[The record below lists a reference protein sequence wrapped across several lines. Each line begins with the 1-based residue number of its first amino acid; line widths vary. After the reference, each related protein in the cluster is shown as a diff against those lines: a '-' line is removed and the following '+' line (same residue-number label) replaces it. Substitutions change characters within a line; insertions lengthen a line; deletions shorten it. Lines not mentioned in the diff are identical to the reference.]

1 MPKNTESQQNA
12 KEKTLQFLKE
22 AENKRAE
29 VRFERNLSEL
39 RSDNFEILKN
49 PEFNSKLADYA
60 YNQFSQTTGKEL
72 QSVLDKVFGLLN
84 KSKYEEYVAPILENL
99 CVLCLQ
105 RYNIGL
111 MKYICSKL
119 EVNLDLKDSNLIITD
134 NIYKFIVQSGCVFVR
149 SNQWNDFDNLISKLW
164 KIRNRKFNTSN
175 GEGVPFQ
182 KIFSQIAVKDIIEKT
197 AQYHKTEDKKQ
208 KAIARKTIRYFGEEA
223 ILFLLN
229 RLVFSKNKE
238 DRFHL
243 IELLAAIGEEIV
255 KPIEKFMELD
265 LPWYAVRNLIILIAE
280 SGNPDYY
287 KIVEGYLVHPDV
299 RVQQQ
304 VIACIVKLGGNLLE
318 KRLVQAIPVVDD
330 EIKIKLVMQLGDYTS
345 EDTANGL
352 IDVINKRESYD
363 EKIRADLLYKTCI
376 SLRSHPY
383 TKVINVLKHL
393 LRSKLN
399 NYGLDEKLYQIVQ
412 DSIHVL
418 EPKVRHRNK
427 GEKAEIEA
435 VNFNGDEFEATAE
448 SSVDVTTF
456 VSEIDEMLDR
466 GKIDKAT
473 SLMYKKI
480 IDLARQKD
488 FDAAEMLR
496 DKLLEVNPDALQDVI
511 RVSEIIEEE
520 KTSPNASVQTEIWND
535 LFKTITTKEYEF
547 LLSALRVEQYE
558 KGERVVSAGEIDPCL
573 YLLNSGTAQLSCSS
587 GNRDTFL
594 KRLQPG
600 DVVGVAPFFSSSV
613 WTVSVTAQ
621 QRSRFHVL
629 HRDIYNLADA
639 KYPELEE
646 KLYDFCKRQEM
657 VRDLVRM
664 SGRDRRDFARYT
676 VKINVNNILLDQYG
690 ESEGRR
696 TFKGEMLDI
705 SRGGLSFSIR
715 IASKK
720 SAQHLLGRQ
729 IISEIKMKNTIITKC
744 FGTIVSVR
752 YLHEIAKEYSVHVKF
767 YSELEQEKIT
777 EVVRLQI

>member
-1 MPKNTESQQNA
+1 MQKNNESQKSAQ
-12 KEKTLQFLKE
+12 EKTLQFLEE
-22 AENKRAE
+22 AERKRAE
-29 VRFERNLSEL
+29 ARFERNIGEL
-39 RSDNFEILKN
+39 RNDNFEILKN
-49 PEFNSKLADYA
+49 SEFNSKLADYA
-60 YNQFSQTTGKEL
+60 YNQFSQTTGEDL
-72 QSVLDKVFGLLN
+72 RSLLDKVFGLLN
-84 KSKYEEYVAPILENL
+84 AKKYEEYVSPILENL
-99 CVLCLQ
+99 CLLCLQ

-111 MKYICSKL
+111 MKYICSQL
-119 EVNLDLKDSNLIITD
+119 ETILDKKESSLKISDT
-134 NIYKFIVQSGCVFVR
+134 IYKFIVQSSCVFAR
-149 SNQWNDFDNLISKLW
+149 SSQWNDFDHLISKLW
-164 KIRNRKFNTSN
+164 KIRNRQFDTEN
-175 GEGVPFQ
+175 GKDAPFQ

-197 AQYHKTEDKKQ
+197 AQYHKTNDKKQ
-208 KAIARKTIRYFGEEA
+208 KALAQKTIRYFGEEA

-243 IELLAAIGEEIV
+243 IQLLAAIGEEIV
-255 KPIEKFMELD
+255 NPIEKFMEID

-304 VIACIVKLGGNLLE
+304 VVACIVKLGGNLVE

-330 EIKIKLVMQLGDYTS
+330 ELKIKLVMQLGDYVS
-345 EDTANGL
+345 EETANGL
-352 IDVINKRESYD
+352 IDVINKRDSYD
-363 EKIRADLLYKTCI
+363 EKIRADLVYKTCI

-383 TKVINVLKHL
+383 PKVINVLKHL
-393 LRSKLN
+393 LRSNLEAD
-399 NYGLDEKLYQIVQ
+399 GLDSKLYQVVQ
-412 DSIHVL
+412 DSINVL

-427 GEKAEIEA
+427 GEKAEIET
-435 VNFNGDEFEATAE
+435 VNFDDDDSEPSRGEGT
-448 SSVDVTTF
+448 DVTVF
-456 VSEIDEMLDR
+456 VSEIDDLLDG
-466 GKIDKAT
+466 GKVDKAT
-473 SLMYKKI
+473 GLMYKKI

-488 FDAAEMLR
+488 FESAEMLR

-511 RVSEIIEEE
+511 RASEIIEEE

-558 KGERVVSAGEIDPCL
+558 KGEKIVCAGEIDPCL
-573 YLLNSGTAQLSCSS
+573 YFLNSGTAQLSCSS

-600 DVVGVAPFFSSSV
+600 DVVGVAPFFSASV

-621 QRSRFHVL
+621 QRSRLHVL
-629 HRDIYNLADA
+629 HRDIYNLADE

-646 KLYDFCKRQEM
+646 KLFDFCKRQEM

-664 SGRDRRDFARYT
+664 SGRDRRDFARYG
-676 VKINVNNILLDQYG
+676 VNITLNNTLLDQYG

-696 TFKGEMLDI
+696 VFKGEMVDI

-715 IASKK
+715 IANKK

-729 IISEIKMKNTIITKC
+729 IISEIKMKNATILRC
-744 FGTIVSVR
+744 FGIIVSVR
-752 YLHEIAKEYSVHVKF
+752 YLHEIAKEFSVHVKF
-767 YSELEQEKIT
+767 YSELEQKKVT
-777 EVVRLQI
+777 EVVSLQL

>member
-1 MPKNTESQQNA
+1 MQKNAESQEIA
-12 KEKTLQFLKE
+12 KQKTLQFLKD
-22 AENKRAE
+22 AERKRSE
-29 VRFERNLSEL
+29 VRFERNLNEL

-49 PEFNSKLADYA
+49 SEFISKLADYA
-60 YNQFSQTTGKEL
+60 YYQFYQTTGEEV
-72 QSVLDKVFGLLN
+72 QSLLDKVFELMNG
-84 KSKYEEYVAPILENL
+84 SRYEEYVSPVLENL
-99 CVLCLQ
+99 CFLCLQ

-119 EVNLDLKDSNLIITD
+119 VIILDKKEPSLKISD
-134 NIYKFIVQSGCVFVR
+134 NIYQFIVQSSCVFVR
-149 SNQWNDFDNLISKLW
+149 SNQWHDFDTLISRLW
-164 KIRNRKFNTSN
+164 KIRNRNFYTDQGKDSI
-175 GEGVPFQ
+175 FQ

-197 AQYHKTEDKKQ
+197 AQYHKTNDQKQ
-208 KAIARKTIRYFGEEA
+208 KALARKTIRYFGEEA

-243 IELLAAIGEEIV
+243 IQLLAAVGEEIV
-255 KPIEKFMELD
+255 KPIERFMELD

-287 KIVEGYLVHPDV
+287 RIVEGYLVHPDV

-304 VIACIVKLGGNLLE
+304 VVACIVKLAGNLVE

-330 EIKIKLVMQLGDYTS
+330 EIKIKLVMQLGEYTS
-345 EDTANGL
+345 EETANGL
-352 IDVINKRESYD
+352 IDVINKRESFD
-363 EKIRADLLYKTCI
+363 NKIRADLIYKTCI

-393 LRSKLN
+393 LRSKLASD
-399 NYGLDEKLYQIVQ
+399 GPDSKLCQVIQ
-412 DSIHVL
+412 DSINVL
-418 EPKVRHRNK
+418 EPKIRHRNK
-427 GEKAEIEA
+427 GENAELEA
-435 VNFNGDEFEATAE
+435 VNFDGDDFEALGE
-448 SSVDVTTF
+448 EPSDISGF
-456 VSEIDEMLDR
+456 VSEIDAMLDG

-473 SLMYKKI
+473 ALMYKKI

-488 FDAAEMLR
+488 FESAETLR

-511 RVSEIIEEE
+511 RASEIIEEE
-520 KTSPNASVQTEIWND
+520 KNSPNASVHTEIWND
-535 LFKTITTKEYEF
+535 LFKTITTREYEF

-558 KGERVVSAGEIDPCL
+558 KGEKIISAGEIDPCL
-573 YLLNSGTAQLSCSS
+573 YFLNSGTAQLSCSS

-600 DVVGVAPFFSSSV
+600 DVVGVAAFFSSSV

-621 QRSRFHVL
+621 QRCRLHVL
-629 HRDIYNLADA
+629 HRDIYNLADE

-646 KLYDFCKRQEM
+646 KLFDFCKRQEM

-664 SGRDRRDFARYT
+664 SGRDRRDFARYSVNIT
-676 VKINVNNILLDQYG
+676 INNILLDQYG
-690 ESEGRR
+690 ESDGRR
-696 TFKGEMLDI
+696 IFKGELMDI

-715 IASKK
+715 IANKK

-729 IISEIKMKNTIITKC
+729 IISEIKMKNAAILKC
-744 FGTIVSVR
+744 FGIIVSVR
-752 YLHEIAKEYSVHVKF
+752 YIHEIAKEFSVHVKF
-767 YSELEQEKIT
+767 YSELEQNKIT
-777 EVVRLQI
+777 EVVNLQI